1 MSDVI
6 DLKQFLSGFLSEAN
20 ELLRTANTNLLQLET
35 STAKGAPNVRAVR
48 ELYRALHTIKGLAG
62 MVGVIPIVDLAHAL
76 ETVLRAADRGSGRLS
91 REAIELCLK
100 GVKAIE
106 DRVGAVAKH
115 KEAPPAPARLL
126 EALGQLEP
134 VASSEPASPRAL
146 KLRPELLAKLAP
158 AERQQIADGLAAG
171 SRLFHIE
178 FLPSTTRAAQG
189 TTITTVRERV
199 AENGEIVKVVP
210 RSVKQSAEAPGGL
223 AFDLL
228 VLTGS
233 SREQLAAASGVT
245 LAELTEIDPDPRPQ
259 PERAPAPSAPPPAE
273 EFDEIHESSDPVTF
287 VRVEVARLD
296 DALTTLGELIVSRF
310 KLKRE
315 IAALAARGV
324 DVRALMD
331 IDALYGQKLDDL
343 RGAIMRTRMVPVAE
357 LLARIPLLV
366 RGLCRDTGRLVR
378 LEIDAQDAE
387 LDKAVGDRIFPAI
400 VHLIRNAID
409 HAIEPKEER
418 QRLGK
423 PREGLVR
430 ISCSARTN
438 NQLELVVSDDGRG
451 IDAQAVAKKAGREAP
466 QTEAALLELL
476 ATPGFSTLERATTT
490 SGRGM
495 GMDIVRRIVTTD
507 LRGELTLRT
516 APAQGTSFAM
526 RLPLTLTIVDVFL
539 VQCGGELFVVP
550 VSAIEEIIEVEPNRK
565 VRGPTPVATQR
576 AWLYERNDEALALVG
591 LDEVLHI
598 PRGTDAARQGLVVRR
613 ASQAFVFEVDRVLG
627 QQEVVV
633 RPIEDPLAQ
642 APGIAGATD
651 LGDGRPILVLDL
663 IGLSTGLH
671 RTRPRTEV
679 NP

>member
-6 DLKQFLSGFLSEAN
+6 DLKQFLSGFLSEAS
-20 ELLRTANTNLLQLET
+20 ELLRTANTNLLLLET

-62 MVGVIPIVDLAHAL
+62 MVGITPIVDLAHAL
-76 ETVLRAADRGSGRLS
+76 ETVLRAADRSSGRLS
-91 REAIELCLK
+91 REATELCLK

-106 DRVGAVAKH
+106 DRVGAVAKQ

-126 EALGQLEP
+126 EALGRLEP
-134 VASSEPASPRAL
+134 VAAPEPSSVGPL
-146 KLRPELLAKLAP
+146 QLRPELQAKLSP
-158 AERQQIADGLAAG
+158 SERQQIADGLAAG

-189 TTITTVRERV
+189 VTITTVRERV
-199 AENGEIVKVVP
+199 AEIGEIVKVLP

-228 VLTGS
+228 VLTGAT
-233 SREQLAAASGVT
+233 REKLAEASGTTV
-245 LAELTEIDPDPRPQ
+245 AELTEIGRQ
-259 PERAPAPSAPPPAE
+259 PESVPTPVPPPPAE
-273 EFDEIHESSDPVTF
+273 EFDEIPESADPVTF

-315 IAALAARGV
+315 ITALAARGT

-343 RGAIMRTRMVPVAE
+343 RAAIMRTRMVPVAE

-378 LEIDAQDAE
+378 LAIDAQDAE

-409 HAIEPKEER
+409 HAIEPPEER

-451 IDAQAVAKKAGREAP
+451 IDAAAVARKAGREVP
-466 QTEAALLELL
+466 QTDAALLELL
-476 ATPGFSTLERATTT
+476 ATPGFSTMEKATTT

-507 LRGELTLRT
+507 LRGELTIRT
-516 APAQGTSFAM
+516 VPGQGTSFAM
-526 RLPLTLTIVDVFL
+526 RLPLTLTIVDVFM
-539 VQCGGELFVVP
+539 VQCSSELFVVP
-550 VSAIEEIIEVEPNRK
+550 VSAIEEIIEVEPGKK
-565 VRGPTPVATQR
+565 VRGPGSGSAQR
-576 AWLYERNDEALALVG
+576 ACLYERNEEALALIELG
-591 LDEVLHI
+591 EVLHI
-598 PRGTDAARQGLVVRR
+598 PRGTSAAMQGLVVRR
-613 ASQAFVFEVDRVLG
+613 ASQAFIFEVDRVLG

-633 RPIEDPLAQ
+633 RPLEDPLAQ

-663 IGLSTGLH
+663 VGLSAGLH
-671 RTRPRTEV
+671 RTSPRTEV
-679 NP
+679 NR